1 MHKIAV
7 LVGSLRRDSDNR
19 KLAKALEKLGAEGF
33 SFSYPDLDL
42 PLYNEDLWRDPPKGV
57 LALKDAV
64 AQADAVLFVTPEYNR
79 SISPAI
85 KNAIDWGSRPRG
97 ENSWTG
103 KPAATVGTSPGSIGT
118 AVAQSHL
125 RTILLSQDM
134 KVMGQPELYL
144 VFRPGLIEE
153 DGAITND
160 DTRQF
165 LAKYLTRFSSWID
178 GCSL

>member
-97 ENSWTG
+97 ENSWTS

-165 LAKYLTRFSSWID
+165 LAKYLARFSSWID